1 MELRRVIFV
10 SAVSNEFHKVPPES
24 RHIFQSYR
32 DIVKQAFH
40 ILAPHYEVII
50 QEDLPQGFGDLLET
64 LDHEITRSLFVIHL
78 VGDLAGFAP
87 EPAPLRKL
95 HTRHPD
101 LLDCIPELRDAV
113 GDGLGIT
120 YTQWELYLAFH
131 HDRRRLIFEVQPG
144 APRSPLF
151 ASTLADQTSQTAH
164 RRRIEATGAHRIP
177 FQDQGDVA
185 RKSMRSFLHFRVDP
199 TIDPV
204 EPAADALAEA
214 WAHQEEVVTQ
224 LTEAIKK
231 PDPRAVPVT
240 DPANAAAF
248 VAAVR
253 SAAERWQVNLATVV
267 DIAARYKEQ
276 LRAAAEFRPTP
287 ETLYD
292 QAFAELALGDYTAS
306 RFSTRRAANL
316 ALELLQKQP
325 IDEPFHREA
334 ALNALL
340 LLHEAAKAA
349 HDTPAAIAALEEAGG
364 LVDKE
369 AAPLLWAEIH
379 EPLADFLLK
388 HAKLDRADELI
399 SDIIDIR
406 EEHQGEYH
414 PDLARTLMLWTSLL
428 YARAN
433 YSGMESVAARA
444 GRIYAGRI
452 RPNYPVSQVL

>member
-1 MELRRVIFV
+1 MSTIPSVTLNNGLQMPILGFGVFQVPDLAECERSVLDAIETGYRLLDTASSYRNEEAVGEAIQKSGVAREELFVTTKLWVQDASYEGAKAKSMELRRVIFV
-10 SAVSNEFHKVPPES
+10 PAVSNEFHKVPPES

-32 DIVKQAFH
+32 DVVKQAFR

-50 QEDLPQGFGDLLET
+50 QEDLPPGFGDLLET
-64 LDHEITRSLFVIHL
+64 LDHEISRSLFVIHL

-101 LLDCIPELRDAV
+101 LFDCIPELRDAV

-131 HDRRRLIFEVQPG
+131 HDKRRLIFEVQAG
-144 APRSPLF
+144 APQSPLF

-177 FQDQGDVA
+177 FQDQGDIA

-204 EPAADALAEA
+204 EPAADALTEA
-214 WAHQEEVVTQ
+214 WAHQQEVVTQ

-267 DIAARYKEQ
+267 DIAARATQPGELPQ
-276 LRAAAEFRPTP
+276 LRHQRRR
-287 ETLYD
+287 TLEY
-292 QAFAELALGDYTAS
+292 
-306 RFSTRRAANL
+306 R
-316 ALELLQKQP
+316 
-325 IDEPFHREA
+325 
-334 ALNALL
+334 
-340 LLHEAAKAA
+340 LHER
-349 HDTPAAIAALEEAGG
+349 G
-364 LVDKE
+364 VRS
-369 AAPLLWAEIH
+369 AEIRR
-379 EPLADFLLK
+379 L
-388 HAKLDRADELI
+388 
-399 SDIIDIR
+399 
-406 EEHQGEYH
+406 
-414 PDLARTLMLWTSLL
+414 
-428 YARAN
+428 
-433 YSGMESVAARA
+433 
-444 GRIYAGRI
+444 
-452 RPNYPVSQVL
+452 